1 MGGGGERTMIKFL
14 FGAIVGILICFL
26 FFYFGG
32 GKTVKKVGEG
42 LTETGKKMEIM
53 EETIKKGKE
62 EIEKE
67 GQKKIF
73 KFKEEK
79 DVQKKSQ

>member
-1 MGGGGERTMIKFL
+1 MIKFL